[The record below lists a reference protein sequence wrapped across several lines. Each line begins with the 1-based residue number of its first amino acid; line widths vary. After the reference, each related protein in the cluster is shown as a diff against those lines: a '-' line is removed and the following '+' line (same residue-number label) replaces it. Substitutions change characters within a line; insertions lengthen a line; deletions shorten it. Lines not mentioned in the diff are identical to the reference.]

1 MYNPFQVKA
10 VGPTWPKLQIQQG
23 STLEGL
29 DLIIFNNFV
38 SSAARARGAQPS
50 IILNFASSTMRL
62 KGLTLDMLQYHHV
75 PRLLR
80 RHHLFQV

>member
-1 MYNPFQVKA
+1 
-10 VGPTWPKLQIQQG
+10 LQIQQG

-38 SSAARARGAQPS
+38 FRLSSAARARGAEPG

-62 KGLTLDMLQYHHV
+62 KGLTLDML
-75 PRLLR
+75 
-80 RHHLFQV
+80 